1 MDSIDLRNYCRGKED
16 KERLEHY
23 VQQRAQNGLADCD
36 TWNFDAYL
44 GWIIVK
50 GLRQLARTTHSYPGR
65 FYDCDTWRG
74 ILESLADDFVE
85 LINEVQSTPAPLRD
99 DFDEEL
105 KDCFL
110 RLSEIFFDLWD

>member
-23 VQQRAQNGLADCD
+23 AQQRAQNGLADCD
-36 TWNFDAYL
+36 TWDLDGYL

-50 GLRQLARTTHSYPGR
+50 GLRQLARATHSYPDR
-65 FYDCDTWRG
+65 FGDCDTWKK
-74 ILESLADDFVE
+74 ILETLANDFEE
-85 LINEVQSTPAPLRD
+85 LINEVQNITPITNE
-99 DFDEEL
+99 DFEEDL

>member
-36 TWNFDAYL
+36 TWSFDAYL

-50 GLRQLARTTHSYPGR
+50 GLRQLARTTHSYPNR
-65 FYDCDTWRG
+65 FNDCDTWRKT
-74 ILESLADDFVE
+74 LETLANDFEE
-85 LINEVQSTPAPLRD
+85 LITEVQDIVFPVKENFEKD
-99 DFDEEL
+99 L

>member
-1 MDSIDLRNYCRGKED
+1 MDSIDLRNYRRGKED

-23 VQQRAQNGLADCD
+23 VQQRARNGLADCD

-44 GWIIVK
+44 GWIIVN
-50 GLRQLARTTHSYPGR
+50 GLRQLARTTHSYPAR
-65 FYDCDTWRG
+65 FNDCDTWRKT
-74 ILESLADDFVE
+74 LETLANDFEE
-85 LINEVQSTPAPLRD
+85 LITAVQDIVFPDNEI
-99 DFDEEL
+99 FEKGL